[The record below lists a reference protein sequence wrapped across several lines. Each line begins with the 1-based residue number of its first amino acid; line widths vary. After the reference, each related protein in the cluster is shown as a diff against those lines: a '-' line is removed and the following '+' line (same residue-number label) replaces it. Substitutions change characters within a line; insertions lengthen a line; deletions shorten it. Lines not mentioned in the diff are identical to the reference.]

1 MPATPS
7 SDSTPATTVK
17 MLAFTPSQALS
28 PLLSSSRQR
37 VSFLLRT
44 SLILNTSIYY
54 RKSRSSQWQALHIVC
69 CGYWR
74 VIFIFNIFNCFKPF
88 DDTTFSIDPV
98 FNLPQS
104 FNLGRTIQVSSL
116 LYSCLINIVHT
127 GRNDNTLNA
136 RIQLSFF
143 PFLAAVDNCNR
154 ISFWAIVT
162 EDEGE
167 QGKLF
172 YDIILCTFTEPF
184 IFLVPVWLFLLD
196 EVPWSSD

>member
-1 MPATPS
+1 M
-7 SDSTPATTVK
+7 V
-17 MLAFTPSQALS
+17 
-28 PLLSSSRQR
+28 R
-37 VSFLLRT
+37 
-44 SLILNTSIYY
+44 
-54 RKSRSSQWQALHIVC
+54 
-69 CGYWR
+69 
-74 VIFIFNIFNCFKPF
+74 
-88 DDTTFSIDPV
+88 
-98 FNLPQS
+98 S
-104 FNLGRTIQVSSL
+104 FNLGRAIQVSL

-143 PFLAAVDNCNR
+143 SFLAAVDNCNR

-172 YDIILCTFTEPF
+172 YDIILCTFIEPF

-196 EVPWSSD
+196 EVPWSSDWKQAGRGCFLLWYLCIVIMIYSLQMFFLFFSVGRCVGSAATVAGLEFLELHWSREPRSRSNRCSLF